1 MSEDIEKFFLDRGCL
16 IEEKAIAEIEKRG
29 GIEYIRKNEKKID
42 FSSPIFALSDLPTVN
57 EFSIVKEFHLDG
69 YPGIS
74 ESFVD
79 IFRNRYQFL
88 HSKLNERSKNHF
100 FSPISKVK
108 RDNGVVFA
116 SGMVAEYSESKKG
129 YGILEI
135 EDETSSIKVILPKT
149 YKDVIIKDEVIG
161 VSGQFSRDGTAIF
174 AENVY
179 RPEVS
184 KEPNLNGSSV
194 KVMVVSDIHVGSKNF
209 IEDSF
214 LNMIDYVN
222 TQGVSFVVMNGDL
235 VDGIG
240 VYPDQESDLAI
251 NDINLQYRKF
261 AGLISRFNSN
271 VRVIVIPGNHDIVY
285 PTEPQ
290 NPLPK
295 EINAMFPPNVTSLSN
310 PVWVEIGGRIFLL
323 YHGTSIFDFLE
334 AIPGMTLN
342 DTDKVMVEMLKRG
355 HLAPEYGKNLS
366 FIPLKSDYYLIDP
379 VPDVLVTGHVHSHSI
394 TTHKGILAINAST
407 FQEQTNY
414 QRMMNFNPK
423 PAIGTLV
430 DTYDLSATA
439 VKF

>member
-184 KEPNLNGSSV
+184 KEPSLNGSSV

-323 YHGTSIFDFLE
+323 YHGTSIFHFLE

>member
-1 MSEDIEKFFLDRGCL
+1 MNEDIEKFFLDRGCL
-16 IEEKAIAEIEKRG
+16 IEEKAIEEIERRG
-29 GIEYIRKNEKKID
+29 GINYIKKNEKKID
-42 FSSPIFALSDLPTVN
+42 FTSPIFAVSNLPTVN
-57 EFSIVKEFHLDG
+57 EFSIIKEFHLDG

-79 IFRNRYQFL
+79 LFKSRYNFL

-100 FSPISKVK
+100 FTPVSKLK
-108 RDNGVVFA
+108 RDNGQVFA
-116 SGMVAEYSESKKG
+116 SGIVSDYSESKKG
-129 YGILEI
+129 YGILEM
-135 EDETSSIKVILPKT
+135 EDEMNSIKVILPKT
-149 YKDVIIKDEVIG
+149 YKDVIIRDEVIG
-161 VSGQFSRDGTAIF
+161 VSGQFSKDGTAIF
-174 AENVY
+174 AESVY
-179 RPEVS
+179 RPEAS
-184 KEPNLNGSSV
+184 REPSLSGSSV
-194 KVMVVSDIHVGSKNF
+194 KVMVISDIHVGSKNF

-222 TQGVSFVVMNGDL
+222 TQGISFVIMNGDL

-251 NDINLQYRKF
+251 NDINLQYKKLATLTSKF
-261 AGLISRFNSN
+261 NNN

-295 EINAMFPPNVTSLSN
+295 EINALFPSNVMSLSN
-310 PVWVEIGGRIFLL
+310 PVWVEIGERIFLL

-334 AIPGMTLN
+334 AIPGTTMN
-342 DTDKVMVEMLKRG
+342 DTDKIMIEMLRRG

-379 VPDVLVTGHVHSHSI
+379 VPDVLITGHVHSHSI

-423 PAIGTLV
+423 PGIGTVV
-430 DTYDLSATA
+430 DTYDLSSFS

>member
-184 KEPNLNGSSV
+184 KEPSLNGSSV

>member
-1 MSEDIEKFFLDRGCL
+1 MNEDIEKFFLDRGCL
-16 IEEKAIAEIEKRG
+16 IEEKAIEEIERRG
-29 GIEYIRKNEKKID
+29 GINYIKKNEKKID
-42 FSSPIFALSDLPTVN
+42 FTSPIFAVSNLPTVN
-57 EFSIVKEFHLDG
+57 EFSIIKEFHLDG

-79 IFRNRYQFL
+79 LFKSRYNFL

-100 FSPISKVK
+100 FTPVSKLK
-108 RDNGVVFA
+108 RDNGQVFA
-116 SGMVAEYSESKKG
+116 SGIVSDYSESKKG
-129 YGILEI
+129 YGILEM
-135 EDETSSIKVILPKT
+135 EDEMNSIKVILPKT
-149 YKDVIIKDEVIG
+149 YKDVIIRDEVIG
-161 VSGQFSRDGTAIF
+161 VSGQFSKDGTAIF
-174 AENVY
+174 AESVY
-179 RPEVS
+179 RPEAS
-184 KEPNLNGSSV
+184 REPSLSGSSV
-194 KVMVVSDIHVGSKNF
+194 KVMVISDIHVGSKNF

-222 TQGVSFVVMNGDL
+222 TQGISFVIMNGDL

-251 NDINLQYRKF
+251 NDINLQYKKLATLTSKF
-261 AGLISRFNSN
+261 NNN

-295 EINAMFPPNVTSLSN
+295 EINALFPSNVMSLSN
-310 PVWVEIGGRIFLL
+310 PVWVEIGERIFLL

-334 AIPGMTLN
+334 AIPGTTMN
-342 DTDKVMVEMLKRG
+342 DTDKIMIEMLRRG

-379 VPDVLVTGHVHSHSI
+379 VPDVLITGHVHSHSI
-394 TTHKGILAINAST
+394 TTHKGVLAINAST

-423 PAIGTLV
+423 PGIGTVV
-430 DTYDLSATA
+430 DTYDLSSFS

>member
-116 SGMVAEYSESKKG
+116 SGMVAEYSAPTTG

-184 KEPNLNGSSV
+184 KEPSLNGSSV

>member
-1 MSEDIEKFFLDRGCL
+1 
-16 IEEKAIAEIEKRG
+16 
-29 GIEYIRKNEKKID
+29 
-42 FSSPIFALSDLPTVN
+42 
-57 EFSIVKEFHLDG
+57 LDG

-79 IFRNRYQFL
+79 IFKSRYSFL

-100 FSPISKVK
+100 FSPISKLK
-108 RDNGVVFA
+108 KENGGLVFA

-129 YGILEI
+129 YGIVELE
-135 EDETSSIKVILPKT
+135 DDATSIKVILPRT

-161 VSGQFSRDGTAIF
+161 ISGQFSRDGTAIF
-174 AENVY
+174 AESVH

-184 KEPNLNGSSV
+184 KEPSLSTSSI
-194 KVMVVSDIHVGSKNF
+194 KVMVTSDIHVGSKNF

-214 LNMIDYVN
+214 LNMVDYVN
-222 TQGVSFVVMNGDL
+222 TQGVSFVIMNGDL

-251 NDINLQYRKF
+251 NDINLQYKKL
-261 AGLISRFNSN
+261 ADLISKFNSN

-295 EINAMFPPNVTSLSN
+295 EINALFPSNVMSLSN

-334 AIPGMTLN
+334 AIPGTTLN
-342 DTDKVMVEMLKRG
+342 DTDKVMIEMLKRG

-379 VPDVLVTGHVHSHSI
+379 VPDVFITGHVHSHSI
-394 TTHKGILAINAST
+394 TTHRGVLSINAST

-423 PAIGTLV
+423 PAIGTVV
-430 DTYDLSATA
+430 DTYDLSSFS

>member
-184 KEPNLNGSSV
+184 KEPSLNGSSV

-235 VDGIG
+235 V
-240 VYPDQESDLAI
+240 
-251 NDINLQYRKF
+251 
-261 AGLISRFNSN
+261 
-271 VRVIVIPGNHDIVY
+271 
-285 PTEPQ
+285 
-290 NPLPK
+290 
-295 EINAMFPPNVTSLSN
+295 
-310 PVWVEIGGRIFLL
+310 
-323 YHGTSIFDFLE
+323 
-334 AIPGMTLN
+334 
-342 DTDKVMVEMLKRG
+342 
-355 HLAPEYGKNLS
+355 
-366 FIPLKSDYYLIDP
+366 
-379 VPDVLVTGHVHSHSI
+379 
-394 TTHKGILAINAST
+394 
-407 FQEQTNY
+407 
-414 QRMMNFNPK
+414 
-423 PAIGTLV
+423 
-430 DTYDLSATA
+430 
-439 VKF
+439 

>member
-1 MSEDIEKFFLDRGCL
+1 
-16 IEEKAIAEIEKRG
+16 
-29 GIEYIRKNEKKID
+29 
-42 FSSPIFALSDLPTVN
+42 SDL
-57 EFSIVKEFHLDG
+57 
-69 YPGIS
+69 
-74 ESFVD
+74 
-79 IFRNRYQFL
+79 
-88 HSKLNERSKNHF
+88 
-100 FSPISKVK
+100 
-108 RDNGVVFA
+108 
-116 SGMVAEYSESKKG
+116 
-129 YGILEI
+129 
-135 EDETSSIKVILPKT
+135 
-149 YKDVIIKDEVIG
+149 
-161 VSGQFSRDGTAIF
+161 
-174 AENVY
+174 
-179 RPEVS
+179 
-184 KEPNLNGSSV
+184 
-194 KVMVVSDIHVGSKNF
+194 VMVVSDIHVGSKNF

-323 YHGTSIFDFLE
+323 YHGTSIFHFLE

>member
-1 MSEDIEKFFLDRGCL
+1 MNEDIEKFFLDRGCL
-16 IEEKAIAEIEKRG
+16 IEEKAIEEIERRG
-29 GIEYIRKNEKKID
+29 GINYIKKNEKKID
-42 FSSPIFALSDLPTVN
+42 FTSPIFAVSNLPTVN
-57 EFSIVKEFHLDG
+57 EFSIIKEFHLDG

-79 IFRNRYQFL
+79 LFKSRYNFL

-100 FSPISKVK
+100 FTPVSKLK
-108 RDNGVVFA
+108 RDNGQVFA
-116 SGMVAEYSESKKG
+116 SGIVSDYSESKKG
-129 YGILEI
+129 YGILEM
-135 EDETSSIKVILPKT
+135 EDEMNSIKVILPKT
-149 YKDVIIKDEVIG
+149 YKDVIIRDEVIG
-161 VSGQFSRDGTAIF
+161 VSGQFSKDGTAIF
-174 AENVY
+174 AESVY
-179 RPEVS
+179 RPEAS
-184 KEPNLNGSSV
+184 REPSLSGSSV
-194 KVMVVSDIHVGSKNF
+194 KVMVISDIHVGSKNF

-222 TQGVSFVVMNGDL
+222 TQGISFVIMNGDL

-251 NDINLQYRKF
+251 NDINLQYKKLATLTSKF
-261 AGLISRFNSN
+261 NNN

-295 EINAMFPPNVTSLSN
+295 EINALFPSNVMSLSN
-310 PVWVEIGGRIFLL
+310 PVWVEIGERIFLL

-334 AIPGMTLN
+334 AIPGTTMN
-342 DTDKVMVEMLKRG
+342 DTDKIMIEMLRRG

-423 PAIGTLV
+423 PGIGTVV
-430 DTYDLSATA
+430 DTYDLSSFS